1 MQENVI
7 VKLAEHYGV
16 AERIIGPHVW
26 NQANGWAVEMNVAD
40 ATLLHDGEH
49 QDEFLFQHDARHEQ
63 PALDHPTNYPTKTAT
78 AGQTDVA
85 TTQLAPATTNY
96 PTGPLP
102 TIVVAHNDQ
111 KES

>member
-16 AERIIGPHVW
+16 AERIIGPHTW
-26 NQANGWAVEMNVAD
+26 NQANDWALEMTVAE

-49 QDEFLFQHDARHEQ
+49 QDEFLFQHDAKTAV
-63 PALDHPTNYPTKTAT
+63 ALDHPT
-78 AGQTDVA
+78 
-85 TTQLAPATTNY
+85 PANY

-102 TIVVAHNDQ
+102 TTVVARNEQ
-111 KES
+111 KESS

>member
-16 AERIIGPHVW
+16 AERIIGPHTW

-49 QDEFLFQHDARHEQ
+49 QDEFLFQHDPHQGQ
-63 PALDHPTNYPTKTAT
+63 PAP
-78 AGQTDVA
+78 
-85 TTQLAPATTNY
+85 APTTNY